1 MGRWDIYLQQ
11 AITLT
16 EQYDASAPFAQWLKS
31 FFSANHKFG
40 SGDRR
45 HITALCYAFY
55 RCGHALDDLDK
66 QEAMLAAYFLC
77 ASAPDHL
84 LATHQPDWNKQAGAP
99 LADKLELLAPHFKSG
114 LLFPAQPFLSPD
126 IQIQAE
132 AFALSHLRQPDL
144 FIRVRKGYEHAVRKK
159 LVAANMVFE
168 WEGTAAFRLP
178 NGAKIENIL
187 DIGREAIV
195 QDLSSQRTG
204 DLLLQCTGATRVWD
218 CCAGSGGKS
227 IMACDLLP
235 GIELTA
241 TDIRSSILK
250 NLRHRFELAGIQ
262 QYRAF
267 ETDLDRPNANIR
279 FPNPF
284 QLIIADVPCTGSG
297 TWGRAPEH
305 LYYFQP
311 EAIDRYVQLQ
321 KTILSNAIPHLSTGG
336 KLLYITCSVF
346 RQENEEIVAFIE
358 QDFGLKP
365 VAGGLLEGYEVGADT
380 MFACLMERG

>member
-11 AITLT
+11 AVTLT

-31 FFSANHKFG
+31 FFSAHHKFG

-55 RCGHALDDLDK
+55 RCGHALDGLDK
-66 QEAMLAAYFLC
+66 QEALLAAYFLC
-77 ASAPDHL
+77 ATAPDAL
-84 LATHQPDWNKQAGAP
+84 LAAHRPGWNEQAAAP
-99 LADKLELLAPHFKSG
+99 LAVKLALLAPHFNAAH
-114 LLFPAQPFLSPD
+114 LFPAADFLSAGLEKD
-126 IQIQAE
+126 
-132 AFALSHLRQPDL
+132 AFTLSHLRQPDL
-144 FIRVRKGYEHAVRKK
+144 FLRVRKGHEVSVRQK
-159 LVAANMVFE
+159 LAAAGMAFE
-168 WEGTAAFRLP
+168 WEEPAAIRLA
-178 NGAKIENIL
+178 NGAKVEGVL

-204 DLLLQCTGATRVWD
+204 DLLLQCRGASRVWD

-241 TDIRSSILK
+241 TDIRTSILK
-250 NLRHRFELAGIQ
+250 NLRHRFQLAGIQ

-305 LYYFQP
+305 LFYFRP
-311 EAIDRYVQLQ
+311 PAIERFVQLQ
-321 KTILSNAIPHLSTGG
+321 QTILSNAIPHLAAGG
-336 KLLYITCSVF
+336 KFLYITCSVF
-346 RQENEEIVAFIE
+346 RQENEEMVAFVQE
-358 QDFGLKP
+358 SFGLKP
-365 VAGGLLEGYEVGADT
+365 VAGGLLKGYESGADV
-380 MFACLMERG
+380 MFACLMEKV